1 MHSKIFDPRVL
12 GAAVVALGFSSP
24 LSATTLKEVL
34 ENAWSNQVQAAR
46 AEQYDAQLSASQS
59 WIPEPPTLS
68 VSGRS
73 DQIDANSGL
82 REWEAEI
89 SQPIWL
95 WGQRDRAQAVAQSE
109 REAGIQRFAHERWQL
124 AGELRE
130 AWWEVRLAEA
140 EQKEAQRRLDE
151 TKQLEADVGRRVK
164 SGDLAPLD
172 LNQVRASVATAKSD
186 LLRTT
191 TAVARATHQFLALSK
206 GAPLPDRA
214 EALVTRDE
222 NTVASHPALASLT
235 ASAAAAQ
242 AKLRQVSGDTRNAPE
257 IGLTLTRERTNFS
270 EPYQTL
276 AKVALKIPFGS
287 ESRNQPRITAAN
299 ADWIEAQLSAEQTQR
314 KLEATIVANQLE
326 LEQSQQTILL
336 LQERLQL
343 VEQSFSWVEKSFRAG
358 QLDLPARLK
367 AEADLTTARLAYS
380 RAELDAARAIS
391 RYNQALGVF

>member
-109 REAGIQRFAHERWQL
+109 REAGIRRFAHERWQL

-151 TKQLEADVGRRVK
+151 TKQLEADV
-164 SGDLAPLD
+164 A
-172 LNQVRASVATAKSD
+172 
-186 LLRTT
+186 
-191 TAVARATHQFLALSK
+191 
-206 GAPLPDRA
+206 
-214 EALVTRDE
+214 
-222 NTVASHPALASLT
+222 
-235 ASAAAAQ
+235 
-242 AKLRQVSGDTRNAPE
+242 
-257 IGLTLTRERTNFS
+257 
-270 EPYQTL
+270 
-276 AKVALKIPFGS
+276 
-287 ESRNQPRITAAN
+287 
-299 ADWIEAQLSAEQTQR
+299 
-314 KLEATIVANQLE
+314 
-326 LEQSQQTILL
+326 
-336 LQERLQL
+336 
-343 VEQSFSWVEKSFRAG
+343 
-358 QLDLPARLK
+358 
-367 AEADLTTARLAYS
+367 
-380 RAELDAARAIS
+380 
-391 RYNQALGVF
+391 

>member
-151 TKQLEADVGRRVK
+151 TKQLEADV
-164 SGDLAPLD
+164 A
-172 LNQVRASVATAKSD
+172 
-186 LLRTT
+186 
-191 TAVARATHQFLALSK
+191 
-206 GAPLPDRA
+206 
-214 EALVTRDE
+214 
-222 NTVASHPALASLT
+222 
-235 ASAAAAQ
+235 
-242 AKLRQVSGDTRNAPE
+242 
-257 IGLTLTRERTNFS
+257 
-270 EPYQTL
+270 
-276 AKVALKIPFGS
+276 
-287 ESRNQPRITAAN
+287 
-299 ADWIEAQLSAEQTQR
+299 
-314 KLEATIVANQLE
+314 
-326 LEQSQQTILL
+326 
-336 LQERLQL
+336 
-343 VEQSFSWVEKSFRAG
+343 
-358 QLDLPARLK
+358 
-367 AEADLTTARLAYS
+367 
-380 RAELDAARAIS
+380 
-391 RYNQALGVF
+391 